1 MRRERRA
8 GALDRLLTPKAWG
21 QTAAC
26 YIQPADRE
34 RERKREREMREE
46 ANPCH
51 RQPRLINALPVDMF
65 SAVSSEHIAYF

>member
-1 MRRERRA
+1 
-8 GALDRLLTPKAWG
+8 LDRLLTPKAWG

-26 YIQPADRE
+26 YIQPADRDRERE
-34 RERKREREMREE
+34 RERKREREMREK